1 MGCFGEIPMTSLP
14 DDVAFDRYS
23 MLILDEQGRFV
34 RKSRNPEETD
44 AVVPPDHLAGYLDE
58 KVFLPNGVTD
68 VFVWVHGWRTDLE
81 AANRNARRLF
91 HAINAVRGARAS
103 LYPRLGE
110 FRPEFLAVHW
120 PSMSAASLGG
130 YKRMRDR
137 ARAMTDQGYAEFF
150 LASLLGY
157 LEGYKGGRSGGMP
170 TTLRA
175 ARGFRVHCVGHS
187 FGGRFL
193 TAAIRAAATPE
204 SPKTLSL
211 LREFR
216 ESRSQLLGASPA
228 NAGRFEFTVDSIVV
242 FQMAAPH
249 ASFGSQLRALL
260 DEAPLSGP
268 IVLTHSPHD
277 KANCR
282 WHWYAEWF
290 ECGIGCR
297 GASQPRESI
306 HAIRLKPLDQPYAA
320 TDLPPRRVINVD
332 ASSAYTRSSLMEVS
346 GAHSDFWYEESI
358 HLLLSVAEAARHA

>member
-1 MGCFGEIPMTSLP
+1 MGCFREIPMTSLP

-34 RKSRNPEETD
+34 RKSKNLGETD
-44 AVVPPDHLAGYLDE
+44 VVVPPDHLAAYLDE

-68 VFVWVHGWRTDLE
+68 VFVWVHGWRNDLDE
-81 AANRNARRLF
+81 ANRNARRLF
-91 HAINAVRGARAS
+91 HAIEAVHGARMS
-103 LYPRLGE
+103 LYPQMGE
-110 FRPEFLAVHW
+110 FRPGFLAVHW
-120 PSMSAASLGG
+120 PSMSAATLGG

-157 LEGYKGGRSGGMP
+157 LESNKGANSGGTP

-211 LREFR
+211 LRTFR
-216 ESRSQLLGASPA
+216 EPRSQLLGDGPA
-228 NAGRFEFTVDSIVV
+228 NGGRFEFTVDSILV

-249 ASFGSQLRALL
+249 ASFGAQFRALL
-260 DEAPLSGP
+260 DAAPLSGP

-282 WHWYAEWF
+282 WHRFAEWF

-297 GASQPRESI
+297 GASQPRESL
-306 HAIRLKPLDQPYAA
+306 HSIRLNPRDQPYAA
-320 TDLPPRRVINVD
+320 ADLTPRHVINID
-332 ASSAYTRSSLMEVS
+332 ASLAYTNSSLMDVS

-358 HLLLSVAEAARHA
+358 HLLLSVAEAARRA